1 VSIAVII
8 PSKTISNLVPCVEAV
23 RANEPEAEIIA
34 IDDGVDLIRRDTF
47 NGFNERYGPTSV
59 IDGIRPFVFAQNVN
73 LGLRFALTSFS
84 GTTGGQFVTDPPRHE
99 GAVVLNDDALLQ
111 TPGGFTLL
119 AQAAAENPEYGI
131 IGAVTNVTGQPEQFP
146 RGFGLREV
154 EHFAFVCVYIPRSTI
169 ENPKIGLLDERYCLD
184 YGCEDR
190 DYCEA
195 VKAAGLKVGVHD
207 SCFVDHQSLISTFRG
222 EPHAPLSF
230 ARNFELLKAKWGD
243 RLNA

>member
-1 VSIAVII
+1 MNIAVII
-8 PSKTISNLVPCVEAV
+8 PSKTIGNLTPCVEAV
-23 RANEPEAEIIA
+23 IQNEPTARILLVDDSEGAFPTDIA
-34 IDDGVDLIRRDTF
+34 RLAHAKNLDWFRGDK
-47 NGFNERYGPTSV
+47 
-59 IDGIRPFVFAQNVN
+59 PFVFSKNCNIGIRDAFN
-73 LGLRFALTSFS
+73 
-84 GTTGGQFVTDPPRHE
+84 PPRSSHGHLMSSE
-99 GAVVLNDDALLQ
+99 ADGVVLLNDDALLQ

-119 AQAAAENPEYGI
+119 AQASAENPDFGI

-146 RGFGLREV
+146 RGIGLREV

-169 ENPKIGLLDERYCLD
+169 ENPNIGLLDERYCLD

-207 SCFVDHQSLISTFRG
+207 GCFVDHQSLTSTFRG